1 MMLAMLLAQ
10 ADLGQ
15 LPAAFLKEMILFT
28 VGSLVALALIFAGI
42 FTGLQYFADRRRE
55 RREEVRAASPPAPSE
70 ISPLPLPVQKIFP
83 NATMKDLAEK
93 HDEHS
98 RRLDGHDQ
106 EIQNLWMTMRKED
119 KEVRQE
125 FTNKFDA
132 LRKEIGDWT
141 ATMSRAL
148 GRLEGEDKN

>member
-1 MMLAMLLAQ
+1 MILAQ

-15 LPAAFLKEMILFT
+15 LPAAFLKEMILLT
-28 VGSLVALALIFAGI
+28 VGALVALALIFAGV
-42 FTGLQYFADRRRE
+42 FAGLQYFSERRRE
-55 RREEVRAASPPAPSE
+55 RREELRAASPAAPAE

-93 HDEHS
+93 HDEHG
-98 RRLDGHDQ
+98 RRLAGHDQ